1 MLPIPVDQFGALP
14 LDGAPEFVSG
24 DVDESNIGGDVDID
38 GVGLAGDI
46 DAVGGV
52 ELGGGWR
59 NCSNVSPE
67 GSLKR
72 LPDSRKSVRQFNGCI
87 GITPVSF
94 ESISRASVSTVQRPG
109 WRFSKNWQPPPD

>member
-46 DAVGGV
+46 EAV
-52 ELGGGWR
+52 ELVKHRVRRR

-72 LPDSRKSVRQFNGCI
+72 FPDSRKGVRQFNRCI
-87 GITPVSF
+87 GITPVGF
-94 ESISRASVSTVQRPG
+94 ESISNQCIYRSAP
-109 WRFSKNWQPPPD
+109 WLAI